1 MMSDISWLMF
11 IPAALLL
18 IIVPGQDMMLVMSRS
33 VAQGVGAGLA
43 TAAGVCVGLIGHTI
57 LATVGLG
64 ALLQT
69 SEWLFFALK
78 MLGAAYLVYLGVML
92 LCTRQ
97 QALAMP
103 AGSTRPLPRLF
114 FDGAF
119 CNIANP
125 KIVVFYLAFL
135 PQFVLPGATHPALCV
150 FVLGLTYAG
159 LAFLVKGPIG
169 LAGGF
174 LSQWLRARPGA
185 LGWVYRFSGT
195 VLIALAVRLALE
207 QQAAG

>member
-1 MMSDISWLMF
+1 MIEISWLMF

-43 TAAGVCVGLIGHTI
+43 TAAGVCTGLIGHTI
-57 LATVGLG
+57 LATLGLG

-69 SEWLFFALK
+69 SEWLFFAVK
-78 MLGAAYLVYLGVML
+78 MAGAAYLVYLGIVL
-92 LCTRQ
+92 VCTRR
-97 QALAMP
+97 QALALP
-103 AGSTRPLPRLF
+103 AGSARSLPRLF

-135 PQFVLPGATHPALCV
+135 PQFVLPDAAHPALCV
-150 FVLGLTYAG
+150 FVLGLMYAG
-159 LAFLVKGPIG
+159 LAFLVKGPLGI
-169 LAGGF
+169 AGGF
-174 LSQWLRARPGA
+174 LSQWLQTQPGA
-185 LGWVYRFSGT
+185 LGWIYRFSGA
-195 VLIALAVRLALE
+195 VLIALAVKLAFE
-207 QQAAG
+207 QQAA